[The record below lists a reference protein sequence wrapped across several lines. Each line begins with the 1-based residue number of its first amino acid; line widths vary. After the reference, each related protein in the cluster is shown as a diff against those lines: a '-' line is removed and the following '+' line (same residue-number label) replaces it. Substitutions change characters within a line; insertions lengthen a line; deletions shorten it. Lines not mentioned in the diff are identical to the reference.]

1 MGKKSDYI
9 YSTNSK
15 LGDTMGNENWQ
26 KTNIKISNGLS
37 ASFYVELFMHGKNI
51 FLVQNSNNNL
61 YNQNSYRLKVQL
73 VWNNESVAGSNP
85 SFKYNNRDRVIKV
98 KTLW

>member
-1 MGKKSDYI
+1 
-9 YSTNSK
+9 
-15 LGDTMGNENWQ
+15 MGNENWQ